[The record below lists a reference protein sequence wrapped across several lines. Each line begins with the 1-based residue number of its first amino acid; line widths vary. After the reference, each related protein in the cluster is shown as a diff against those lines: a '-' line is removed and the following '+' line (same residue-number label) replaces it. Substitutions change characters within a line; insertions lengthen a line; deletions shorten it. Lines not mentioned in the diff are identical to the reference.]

1 MRNRCP
7 TAPTPCCP
15 VAAPTRRRPSAL
27 ARIAGAAR
35 SFIEWLRAGYPDDA
49 PRTGHSPLLA
59 LNGPL
64 ALSTRQTAQIVGDL
78 GDRPTDSIDIGV
90 AITKATDRLPTQ
102 TQIRTVTH
110 ALPPTPPSTST
121 SH

>member
-1 MRNRCP
+1 M
-7 TAPTPCCP
+7 
-15 VAAPTRRRPSAL
+15 AAPTRRRPSAL
-27 ARIAGAAR
+27 ARIAGATR
-35 SFIEWLRAGYPDDA
+35 SLIEWLRAGYPDDA

-64 ALSTRQTAQIVGDL
+64 ALSARQTAQIVGEL

>member
-1 MRNRCP
+1 
-7 TAPTPCCP
+7 
-15 VAAPTRRRPSAL
+15 L

-35 SFIEWLRAGYPDDA
+35 LLIDWLRAGYPDDA

-64 ALSTRQTAQIVGDL
+64 ALSARQTAQIVGEL
-78 GDRPTDSIDIGV
+78 GDGPTDSIDIGV
-90 AITKATDRLPTQ
+90 AITKATNRLPTQ

-110 ALPPTPPSTST
+110 VLPQHHPAIAHCTDDRRKPL
-121 SH
+121 